1 MASRKK
7 VACDIKI
14 DDPVSSAS
22 ESELEDE
29 DFLLEFTGR
38 LTLHHGEHE
47 PSFSSSFSPSVASA
61 DDDIFWA
68 RNKSKDS
75 IQGRERSNSE
85 TAVLGFQTALGAT
98 QQSNKKEVDC
108 LGGIRNHP
116 PKEYDLGKI
125 AKFQQG
131 RTSFEVAS
139 AKTMRDGHKR
149 FVLYTIAVKRS
160 IGKDTS
166 QALIDRRYTEFYLLN
181 KVLKRK
187 YPHIMEHVAFPKKA
201 ITGNY
206 RHHFIAERSRAF
218 EQFLT
223 HIYTFEEIRNCPEFQ
238 DFFYNKDLKTAFKYI
253 SANDFQEAIPFLQN
267 ALHLQEKMLGEKHQD
282 TIRTL
287 CALVV
292 AYSSL
297 EDGDSHASAFAEC
310 ALQCIGE
317 DESNPFFI
325 SLLQTV
331 IGMRWRRGAEKRNL
345 EDTLS
350 KYIDDEIGPV
360 KMPTLEDLVV
370 QSLSHI

>member
-1 MASRKK
+1 MASKLKK

-22 ESELEDE
+22 ESELEDDVFE
-29 DFLLEFTGR
+29 LEFTGR
-38 LTLHHGEHE
+38 LTLHGEND
-47 PSFSSSFSPSVASA
+47 PSYSSTAA
-61 DDDIFWA
+61 GGDDGIVWA
-68 RNKSKDS
+68 RNKPRDSDSFQCREEGSK
-75 IQGRERSNSE
+75 NE
-85 TAVLGFQTALGAT
+85 TAVLGFQTVQDDT
-98 QQSNKKEVDC
+98 ENKEVDC
-108 LGGIRNHP
+108 MGGIRSCHRK
-116 PKEYDLGKI
+116 KEYDLGKI

-160 IGKDTS
+160 IGNDTS

-187 YPHIMEHVAFPKKA
+187 YPHIMEHVSFPKKA

-238 DFFYNKDLKTAFKYI
+238 DFFYNRDLKTAFKYI
-253 SANDFQEAIPFLQN
+253 SAGDFQEAIPFLQN

-317 DESNPFFI
+317 DGTNPFLI

-331 IGMRWRRGAEKRNL
+331 IGMRWRRGVEKRHL
-345 EDTLS
+345 EDTLA
-350 KYIDDEIGPV
+350 KYIDVEIGPV
-360 KMPTLEDLVV
+360 KMPTLEDLVL
-370 QSLSHI
+370 QCLSHI